1 MNPPKIGILI
11 ILTIGCFLTAVS
23 QINAQTAPEFIVSWK
38 AGSFAPSDYS
48 GKIFPTKNT
57 LVEIGFDLIDENKF
71 VNLSNY
77 TIYWFLDGKL
87 IKKGKGL
94 KGIDFKT
101 TQLNNDHLARI
112 TIVNYKGN
120 DLDKTVLIPVVS
132 PEVVINLPYPNNE
145 PVKEG
150 QIIFQ
155 ALAYFFNVSK
165 LTDLNFDW
173 SMDNQKISKGKVVR
187 PDILNLE
194 INSNNAPSPTF
205 NLSVTVKNI
214 LENFEMATNFKNLKI
229 K

>member
-1 MNPPKIGILI
+1 MKPKIGILI
-11 ILTIGCFLTAVS
+11 ILTIGCFLTAIS

-38 AGSFAPSDYS
+38 AGSFAPSDYL

-57 LVEIGFDLIDENKF
+57 SVEIGFDLIDENKF

-101 TQLNNDHLARI
+101 TQLNNDHLVRI
-112 TIVNYKGN
+112 TVVNYKGN
-120 DLDKTVLIPVVS
+120 DLDKTVVVPVVS

-145 PVKEG
+145 AIKAG
-150 QIIFQ
+150 QTIFR
-155 ALAYFFNVSK
+155 AFVYFFNVSK
-165 LTDLNFDW
+165 LTDLSFDW
-173 SMDNQKISKGKVVR
+173 SVDNQKISKGKAVR
-187 PDILNLE
+187 PDILKLE
-194 INSNNAPSPTF
+194 INANNLPSPAL
-205 NLSVTVKNI
+205 NLSVAVKNI
-214 LENFEMATNFKNLKI
+214 SENFEMASNSKNLKI